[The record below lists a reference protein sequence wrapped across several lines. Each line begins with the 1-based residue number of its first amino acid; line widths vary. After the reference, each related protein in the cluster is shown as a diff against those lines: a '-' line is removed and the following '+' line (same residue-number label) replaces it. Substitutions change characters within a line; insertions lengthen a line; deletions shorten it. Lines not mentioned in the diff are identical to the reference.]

1 VTPRATCLVL
11 TVMRKAALLALRIL
25 GTASCD
31 SWLSP
36 GEEWVEWPALI
47 LVSDDP
53 PTIDAPETAL
63 RATSFD
69 VRFSTILSHGCMEHA
84 QNRLVVDGLNVHIHS
99 TQRER
104 QNADDCTQ
112 AIRITDHVVPVTVS
126 VAGTATIHL
135 HGRSSGGGE
144 SVFTRAVTITP

>member
-1 VTPRATCLVL
+1 MTPRATCLVL
-11 TVMRKAALLALRIL
+11 TVMRKAALLALCVL
-25 GTASCD
+25 ATACD

-53 PTIDAPETAL
+53 PTIDAPETAP
-63 RATSFD
+63 RATPFD

-112 AIRITDHVVPVTVS
+112 AVRITDHVVPVTVS

-135 HGRSSGGGE
+135 HGRSSGAGT
-144 SVFTRAVTITP
+144 VFTRAVTITP